1 MRLNPTLPTSL
12 FVLAASVASVGLPS
26 LAPTATAAPW
36 GVMYAIRVG
45 GSAGGPASFLAPF
58 CTGFLENTA
67 GYDEGV
73 QTWDVTGTFE
83 RHVMT
88 SLEGGA
94 HLGML
99 RVKASGIVDAPLTSG
114 ASAGIDTAS
123 CPGGGR
129 ANSIQWNDTMTANTA
144 GTYRFTIELTSEV
157 TGNPI
162 KPGGSGGPGVGS
174 TNGIRLGL
182 TFGLP
187 IIDLSHTMGDGN
199 PSRQTQTLVQ
209 DVNMGAGQTLDLVGW
224 LDTNLQAAADT
235 NLTTWNID
243 AGATGHFY
251 IDPVTEGATYTM
263 ASGVSYSTPEPTSVP
278 SIHPIA
284 LYTLVVGLLVGSGL
298 VAIKRRDR
306 SAS

>member
-1 MRLNPTLPTSL
+1 MHLTPTLRTG
-12 FVLAASVASVGLPS
+12 FIVMAASVALLS

-36 GVMYAIRVG
+36 GVMYAIR
-45 GSAGGPASFLAPF
+45 AGGNAGGANSFLAPF
-58 CTGFLENTA
+58 CSGFLVNTN
-67 GYDEGV
+67 GYDEPL

-99 RVKASGIVDAPLTSG
+99 RVKASGIIDAPLTSG
-114 ASAGIDTAS
+114 ATAGIDTAS

-129 ANSIQWNDTMTANTA
+129 SNSIQWNDTMTADA
-144 GTYRFTIELTSEV
+144 SATYRLTIELTSEV
-157 TGNPI
+157 TGDPI
-162 KPGGSGGPGVGS
+162 KPGGSGGAGVGS
-174 TNGIRLGL
+174 TSGITLGL
-182 TFGLP
+182 SWGLP

-199 PSRQTQTLVQ
+199 PSRQTQTLVA
-209 DVNMGAGQTLDLVGW
+209 DLNMSAGQTLDLVGW

-263 ASGVSYSTPEPTSVP
+263 ASGVSYLTPEPNPVP
-278 SIHPIA
+278 TIHPIA
-284 LYTLVVGLLVGSGL
+284 LYTVVLGLLVGSGM
-298 VAIKRRDR
+298 VAIRRR
-306 SAS
+306 N